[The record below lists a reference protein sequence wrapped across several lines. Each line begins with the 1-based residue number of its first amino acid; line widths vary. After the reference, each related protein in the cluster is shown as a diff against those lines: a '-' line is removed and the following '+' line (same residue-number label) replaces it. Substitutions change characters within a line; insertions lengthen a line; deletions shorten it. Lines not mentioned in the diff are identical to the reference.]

1 MTMHKLK
8 VLFFHL
14 SRACGLFHLSR
25 FLMRRRLL
33 ILCFHGI
40 ALDDE
45 ANFRPMLF
53 MRESQFRRRLETI
66 RQHGFPVLPL
76 PAALDA
82 LEDGS
87 LPHNALSITIDDG
100 FYNALSKAAPMLSE
114 YGMPA
119 TLYLT
124 SYYVEK
130 GAPIFRLVVQYM
142 LWKTAAAQ

>member
-66 RQHGFPVLPL
+66 RQHGFPVLSL

-87 LPHNALSITIDDG
+87 LPRNALSITIDDG
-100 FYNALSKAAPMLSE
+100 FYNALSKAP
-114 YGMPA
+114 
-119 TLYLT
+119 
-124 SYYVEK
+124 
-130 GAPIFRLVVQYM
+130 
-142 LWKTAAAQ
+142 